1 MALPQFIQTNGV
13 TTGVTPVTVVPAP
26 TNSSVVHRLKSLVV
40 TNKDTVDVVIIVQ
53 MADGAT
59 DREVSHTSH
68 NAGVAAT
75 GVLTFSGNAANAETI
90 IIGGKTYT
98 WQNALTDVD
107 GNIDVGTLQADSED
121 QLTAAINLAAGAGTK
136 YAASMTPGAVTA
148 VDGAGIVTVTANV
161 TGTAGNFIATTESM
175 GSGAWGAGVL
185 SGGEDPGRLLLVD
198 DIVVDSS
205 TKSIEL
211 LLGWP
216 VVTTECDFVVTY
228 SREGAP
234 DLASV

>member
-1 MALPQFIQTNGV
+1 MA
-13 TTGVTPVTVVPAP
+13 
-26 TNSSVVHRLKSLVV
+26 
-40 TNKDTVDVVIIVQ
+40 
-53 MADGAT
+53 
-59 DREVSHTSH
+59 
-68 NAGVAAT
+68 
-75 GVLTFSGNAANAETI
+75 
-90 IIGGKTYT
+90 
-98 WQNALTDVD
+98 
-107 GNIDVGTLQADSED
+107 QADSED
-121 QLTAAINLAAGAGTK
+121 QLTAAINLAAGGGTK
-136 YAASMTPGAVTA
+136 YAAATTAGATNA

-161 TGTAGNFIATTESM
+161 TGTAGNFITTTESM

-216 VVTTECDFVVTY
+216 VVTTECDYVVTY

-234 DLASV
+234 NLASV